1 MTALMVV
8 SLEISSRVVMA
19 LIGSLVVMTTTP
31 FLGGLVLIT
40 LMVVPALMLQNSLV
54 NQPIT
59 Q

>member
-1 MTALMVV
+1 MMVV
-8 SLEISSRVVMA
+8 SLGTSLKVVMA
-19 LIGSLVVMTTTP
+19 LIVSLVVTTTTP